1 VVLIYPNRYH
11 VGMSSLGFQAVY
23 RQLND
28 YDRIVCERAF
38 LPEDTAA
45 VGPLKTFESG
55 RAAAGAD
62 IVAFSVSFENDYPH
76 LLDLLAMAGLPL
88 RSDERTEDHPMIIA
102 GGVACWLNPEPLAHF
117 IDCFL
122 IGESEAVLPRFL
134 EVFEPGRTRKD
145 LLLEIARTVPG
156 AYVPRFYRA
165 AYNQSGTIAGFS
177 AAADVPPTVTR
188 SYQNDLTGPV
198 THTTVL
204 TPQTAFDS
212 SCLVEVGRGC
222 PHGCRF
228 CSAGFVYRPP
238 RFRPVSRLA
247 EQLNRCATRSPAVG
261 LVGAAVSDLPDIDEL
276 CRQALESD
284 TRLHFSSLRAD
295 QLTPE
300 LLAVLRKSRVKTAT
314 IAPDAGSERMRR
326 VINKGIDEAA
336 ILKATADLVA
346 NGIPNLKLY
355 FMVGLPTEAAEDI
368 DAIISL
374 CKRIKHHFLAS
385 SRTRGSI
392 GTITVSLNCFVPKP
406 ATPFQWTAMNETR
419 TLKQKI
425 SRIKT
430 ELRRIPNLRVHSDVP
445 RWAYIQALL
454 SRGDRRVG
462 DILSAVCAHRGNW
475 SQTLK
480 SVPHNPDF
488 YVLRTRERDE
498 RFPWDFIDHGVTR
511 SFLWKE
517 YRKAL
522 DARPSPDCPMD
533 AACSLCGVCG
543 VRKPK
548 TA

>member
-1 VVLIYPNRYH
+1 
-11 VGMSSLGFQAVY
+11 MSNLGFQAVY

-28 YDRIVCERAF
+28 FDHIVCERAF
-38 LPEDTAA
+38 LPEDIAA
-45 VGPLKTFESG
+45 AAGPLKTVESG
-55 RAAAGAD
+55 RPAAGAD
-62 IVAFSVSFENDYPH
+62 ILAFSVSFENDYPN
-76 LLDLLAMAGLPL
+76 LLDLLGMAGLPL
-88 RSDERTEDHPMIIA
+88 RSDKRTGDHPLVVA

-122 IGESEAVLPRFL
+122 IGESEGILPRFL
-134 EVFEPGRTRKD
+134 EVFESRRTRKS

-156 AYVPRFYRA
+156 AYVPRFYDV
-165 AYNQSGTIAGFS
+165 AYNESGTIAEFS
-177 AAADVPPTVTR
+177 ASADVPPTVNR
-188 SYQNDLTGPV
+188 IFLKDLTGPV
-198 THTTVL
+198 THTTVM
-204 TPQTAFDS
+204 TPQTTFDS

-247 EQLNRCATRSPAVG
+247 EQIKRCAANSSAVG
-261 LVGAAVSDLPDIDEL
+261 LVGTAVSDLPDVDEL
-276 CRQALESD
+276 CRQALDSD

-355 FMVGLPTEAAEDI
+355 FMVGLPTETTEDV
-368 DAIISL
+368 DAVISL
-374 CKRIKHHFLAS
+374 CKRIKHHFLVS
-385 SRTRGSI
+385 SRTRGKI

-406 ATPFQWTAMNETR
+406 ATPFQWAAMDDLHS
-419 TLKQKI
+419 LKRKI
-425 SRIKT
+425 GRIKA
-430 ELRRIPNLRVHSDVP
+430 EVRRIPNLRIHSDVP

-462 DILSAVCAHRGNW
+462 DILNAVRDHRGNW

-488 YVLRTRERDE
+488 YVLRAREREE
-498 RFPWDFIDHGVTR
+498 RFPWDFIDHGVAR
-511 SFLWKE
+511 SFLWEE

-522 DARPSPDCPMD
+522 EARPSPDCPMTPT
-533 AACSLCGVCG
+533 CSACGVCG
-543 VRKPK
+543 ARRPN